1 MSEEII
7 EKKDFIRSI
16 IKEDVNKTG
25 KKVNTRFPP
34 EPNGYLHIGHA
45 KSICL
50 NFGIA
55 NEFDNGICNLRF
67 DDTNPT
73 KEDTEFVNSIIEDVK
88 WLGFDWEDREY
99 YTSTYFDKL
108 YDYAVQLIKKEK
120 AFVCD
125 LTQEEMAEH
134 RGSLTSP
141 GKESP
146 YRNRTVEENL
156 ELFEKM
162 KNAEFA
168 NGEKTLRA
176 KIDMSDPNVHM
187 RDPVIYRI
195 SKVSHH
201 KTDDKWSIYPMYDF
215 AHCLSDSI
223 EGITHSI
230 CTLEFEVHR
239 PLYDWLL
246 DTLEVE
252 SHPQQIEFARLNLSY
267 TIMSKRKLLKLVSD
281 NLVDGW
287 DDPRMPTIAGMRR
300 RGYPAKSIKNFCEQI
315 GVTKVNGITDIALLE
330 HCLRDEL
337 NKNAQRA
344 LCVVDP
350 LKVIIDNYPEG
361 KIEKIDAVNNPA
373 DPESDT
379 REVTFSKELYIER
392 SDFLEDAPRKFFR
405 LSVGREVRFKY
416 GYLLTCTCIVKDEN
430 GEVIEIHC
438 DYDPESRGGKAPDG
452 RKIKGTIHWVSA
464 EDAVP
469 VTLNLYDRLFNCEN
483 PDKTEEGKDFIS
495 NINPD
500 SLRVI
505 KNALIEPN
513 ILNSPIGTV
522 FQFERNAYF
531 CIDKDST
538 KENPIFNRT
547 VTLRDSWGK
556 KK

>member
-7 EKKDFIRSI
+7 EKTDFIRSI

-141 GKESP
+141 GKNSP
-146 YRNRTVEENL
+146 YRNRTIEENL

-201 KTDDKWSIYPMYDF
+201 KTGDKWSIYPMYDF

-300 RGYPAKSIKNFCEQI
+300 RGYPAKSIKSFCEQV

-361 KIEKIDAVNNPA
+361 KSEKIDAVNNPA

-379 REVTFSKELYIER
+379 REVTFSKELYIEH

-416 GYLLTCTCIVKDEN
+416 GYLLTCTSIVKDEN
-430 GEVIEIHC
+430 GEVTEVHC

-469 VTLNLYDRLFNCEN
+469 VSLNLYDRLFNCEN
-483 PDKTEEGKDFIS
+483 PDKTEDGKDFIS

-500 SLRVI
+500 SLSLI